1 MTTVVVP
8 APAKLNLFLH
18 VLGRRE
24 DGYHRLESL
33 FRLIDFGD
41 TITLRLRDD
50 GKIIR
55 QRDVPGVAEEKDL
68 CVRAAHLLQQA
79 SGARLGVEIALEK
92 RLPMGGG
99 LGGGSSDAASVL
111 IALNRM
117 WGLDWQ
123 RERLQQLA
131 LQLGADVPLFIFGEN
146 AFAQG
151 IGEQLQPVHLRPA
164 WYVVLIPQCEL
175 STVRVFT
182 HEQLTRDSKSIKISD
197 FLDQVSQ
204 DSQSD
209 VCAENCAENTELIV
223 KRAHIDGLLQGSL
236 RADVVNYVSEK
247 WVAANTKNDLQA
259 VACLECTA
267 VAEHLAWLGRFSS
280 ARMTGSG
287 ACVFAELSNEADAHQ
302 ILAAMPKG
310 MRGIVARGLERHP
323 LYDWVG

>member
-41 TITLRLRDD
+41 TITLRLRND
-50 GKIIR
+50 GKIVR
-55 QRDVPGVAEEKDL
+55 QNGVPGVPEEKDL

-79 SGARLGVEIALEK
+79 GGMRLGVEIALEK

-99 LGGGSSDAASVL
+99 LGGGSSDAASIL
-111 IALNRM
+111 IALNRL

-131 LQLGADVPLFIFGEN
+131 LQLGADVPFFIFGEN

-151 IGEQLQPVHLRPA
+151 IGEQLQAVNLRPA
-164 WYVVLIPQCEL
+164 WYVVLIPSCEL
-175 STVRVFT
+175 STARVFK
-182 HEQLTRDSKSIKISD
+182 HEQLTRDSKSIRISD
-197 FLDQVSQ
+197 FLDEVSQ
-204 DSQSD
+204 DSPSD
-209 VCAENCAENTELIV
+209 AWSGNTGLIV
-223 KRAHIDGLLQGSL
+223 EHAPVGGSIQKSW
-236 RADVVNYVSEK
+236 RADEVNYVSEK
-247 WVAANTKNDLQA
+247 WIAANTKNDLQA
-259 VACLECTA
+259 VACLECTD
-267 VAEHLAWLGRFSS
+267 VMDHLTWLGRFSP

-287 ACVFAELSNEADAHQ
+287 VCVFAELSNEADARQ
-302 ILAAMPKG
+302 ILSTMPKG
-310 MRGIVARGLERHP
+310 MRGVVARGLERHP
-323 LYDWVG
+323 LYDWVS